1 MMIVRA
7 NRESRG
13 WCRDATI
20 KQGARNLLLPGL
32 TEPKQWARNS
42 EDYTSKLA
50 SVEVSVL
57 AASRLR
63 RTPEWRVIG
72 KQNRIPGVGSWA
84 GQRPSPGVGCHRSSR
99 YPVNPGMSANSL
111 PHCEPARVRPWR
123 VLRSGFHTFRC
134 VFLFAPSAPAVQV
147 FIPTMKAFD
156 RSQLIIEI
164 RQRFAARCCSRNRDD
179 SPARSVLTQPSYV
192 DLAGRHLLRR
202 PDIDVAQRR

>member
-1 MMIVRA
+1 MEERKNPSHPAMPQPPF
-7 NRESRG
+7 ESSPDIAGDVPR
-13 WCRDATI
+13 
-20 KQGARNLLLPGL
+20 RNGTAAQQPYWMAADRKSFRSTDLP
-32 TEPKQWARNS
+32 
-42 EDYTSKLA
+42 
-50 SVEVSVL
+50 VL
-57 AASRLR
+57 
-63 RTPEWRVIG
+63 
-72 KQNRIPGVGSWA
+72 A

-147 FIPTMKAFD
+147 FISTMRAFD

-192 DLAGRHLLRR
+192 DLARHHLLRR